1 MAEAVYV
8 AGIGRMWLRL
18 VVAGFGWLSGWLAW
32 FVVRLTGFGLYVT
45 SFGLVAWLIG
55 CFVAW
60 FIGCLRSHGCKCSHT
75 DKRLARLP
83 RRFTCTH
90 TNTHTTQDF
99 IDQSIPLE
107 ASADGWTQSAL
118 RQSDASGRKLGDRE
132 SR

>member
-55 CFVAW
+55 CFVTW
-60 FIGCLRSHGCKCSHT
+60 FFGCFICVG
-75 DKRLARLP
+75 LA
-83 RRFTCTH
+83 
-90 TNTHTTQDF
+90 QY
-99 IDQSIPLE
+99 
-107 ASADGWTQSAL
+107 A
-118 RQSDASGRKLGDRE
+118 
-132 SR
+132 